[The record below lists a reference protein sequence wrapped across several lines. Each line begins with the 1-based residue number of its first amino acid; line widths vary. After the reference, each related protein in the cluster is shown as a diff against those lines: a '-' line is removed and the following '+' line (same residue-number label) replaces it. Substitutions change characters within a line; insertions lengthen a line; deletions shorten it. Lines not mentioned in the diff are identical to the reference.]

1 VTLNRKGHTNAAATT
16 FGVMDN
22 LTYTYANNNTSN
34 KLVQVTDAIIGT
46 AGEGGFKDGNK
57 TGNDYTY
64 DVNGNMTKDDNKGIT
79 NITYNHLNLP
89 TQVTMTSG
97 TISYI
102 YDATGVKQRK
112 TVSTGATTDYAS
124 NFVYENNTL
133 QFFNQ
138 PEGYV
143 EPTSDVN
150 KPFQYVYQYKD
161 HLGNIR
167 LSYKDISTASTPI
180 LQIQEENNYYPF
192 GLKHK
197 GYNNVQVGRDH
208 KFGFGNKEEQ
218 DELGLAWIDITA
230 RNYDATLGRWMNVD
244 PLADERPW
252 ESPYAYCGNDP
263 INRIDEDGEFWV
275 QLGGAILSAGI
286 DYAGQVAGNLATG
299 QGMRS
304 ALTSNISI
312 GSILVSATEGAINPI
327 GGVSKATTKSF
338 AITIAKTTIK
348 EAGKSGA
355 GQVIDNI
362 IDIAQGKDTK
372 ISNGVVREAVVGG
385 IVGNAKIAPNSPKAN
400 KTIIELNIKQDKGKT
415 LTKRQTERLVD
426 AKTEKS
432 SNDIVN
438 GTMNYVGTANQKAV
452 SNVIKEGNE
461 KKD

>member
-1 VTLNRKGHTNAAATT
+1 
-16 FGVMDN
+16 
-22 LTYTYANNNTSN
+22 
-34 KLVQVTDAIIGT
+34 
-46 AGEGGFKDGNK
+46 
-57 TGNDYTY
+57 
-64 DVNGNMTKDDNKGIT
+64 
-79 NITYNHLNLP
+79 
-89 TQVTMTSG
+89 
-97 TISYI
+97 
-102 YDATGVKQRK
+102 KQRK